1 MGDRAQL
8 DCVRRTYAR
17 LTLLDGISV
26 PPASQR
32 VLSAGEKG
40 DGALLGGCL
49 GARSRLGAAD
59 VSGRVSRVAAATPLA
74 SECRPHD
81 DVGSSSPV
89 PTNSDHLPHA
99 QSVIARRSAWPSLKR
114 SIRSVGVKSPAIRLV
129 VVSDV
134 RLYRDGLAQILG
146 GESRLAVVGTASD
159 AEAAVQLALTKTPD
173 VALVDMGMPQSVTTV
188 REMAA
193 RAAIVKIVALA
204 VREDEQDLV
213 ACAAAG
219 VAAYVTRGAS
229 VADLVQALD
238 GVARGELLCSPQTA
252 ATLWRRLPPL
262 ARDVHRQTKL
272 RDQTAR
278 RARRIIAPKRTGQ
291 PQAVLNLEVGKRGD
305 AIFVS
310 GRTLLR
316 EGAKTGFRRERVPA
330 CRVDEAHAQ
339 VDRVECRVDRAGQ
352 KAVDDDEAQA
362 RADISGREPGAPA
375 GE

>member
-1 MGDRAQL
+1 M
-8 DCVRRTYAR
+8 
-17 LTLLDGISV
+17 
-26 PPASQR
+26 
-32 VLSAGEKG
+32 
-40 DGALLGGCL
+40 
-49 GARSRLGAAD
+49 
-59 VSGRVSRVAAATPLA
+59 
-74 SECRPHD
+74 
-81 DVGSSSPV
+81 
-89 PTNSDHLPHA
+89 
-99 QSVIARRSAWPSLKR
+99 
-114 SIRSVGVKSPAIRLV
+114 KSPAIRLV

-252 ATLWRRLPPL
+252 ATLWRRLAAFARGVGGSEHANPL
-262 ARDVHRQTKL
+262 T
-272 RDQTAR
+272 
-278 RARRIIAPKRTGQ
+278 
-291 PQAVLNLEVGKRGD
+291 
-305 AIFVS
+305 
-310 GRTLLR
+310 
-316 EGAKTGFRRERVPA
+316 RREREIGTLLEDGLSNKEISVRLGIEVA
-330 CRVDEAHAQ
+330 TVKNHVHNVLEKLQ
-339 VDRVECRVDRAGQ
+339 VHRR
-352 KAVDDDEAQA
+352 AQA
-362 RADISGREPGAPA
+362 AARLKGIPSWSGRRATPVA
-375 GE
+375 